1 VVPGVATLRQR
12 DPDLGSLPVS
22 VGPQAPRGDIA
33 LVLNRG
39 FGGSNTALLLQAAAS
54 EAAL

>member
-1 VVPGVATLRQR
+1 
-12 DPDLGSLPVS
+12 VS
-22 VGPQAPRGDIA
+22 VRSQAPRSDVA

-54 EAAL
+54 EASL